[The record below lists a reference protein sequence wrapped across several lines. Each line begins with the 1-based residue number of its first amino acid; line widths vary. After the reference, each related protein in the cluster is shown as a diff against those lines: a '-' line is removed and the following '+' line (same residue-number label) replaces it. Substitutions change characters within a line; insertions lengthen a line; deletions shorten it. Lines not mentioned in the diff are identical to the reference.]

1 MHIKSIKMGRL
12 ALGLAAIVAIVS
24 VACGGYPGPA
34 GVEPKASHQEIQQ
47 RSAASASDPEVN
59 TKPAAAAVTAISK
72 EITPISNPNEPVAA
86 PDASV
91 EVPSPAP
98 ALTSVAK
105 DGTTQMEKNPVFEA
119 AIPSVAGPTVIEA
132 SLPVTQSAGTLGD
145 LTDILES
152 EIQVV
157 DITSNSARVIA
168 QTTVD
173 VACAVAFG
181 KTTDYGS
188 LAVDS
193 DMGGAGHAD
202 HGPQLTGLEPDTI
215 YHLTFGG
222 IGPDGTVYGY
232 KDLTF
237 RTKPA
242 DAGPEQNTRG
252 ENLALAV
259 NGGRVSSVS
268 SNYGSPSMDSSFGA
282 NNVLDGKSS
291 TQWSSQG
298 DGNGA
303 WIEIELA
310 QDSHVTSLGFWT
322 RTMGTSAQIASF
334 RVITDRGEVFGPFGL
349 ADASSVHY
357 FDVEL
362 TAKKLRFETVDSSG
376 GNTGVVE
383 IAVYGEP
390 AP

>member
-1 MHIKSIKMGRL
+1 MGHL
-12 ALGLAAIVAIVS
+12 ALGLIAVVAIVS
-24 VACGGYPGPA
+24 VACGGNPGPA
-34 GVEPKASHQEIQQ
+34 GVEPKASPQEIQQ
-47 RSAASASDPEVN
+47 QSAASASDSEV
-59 TKPAAAAVTAISK
+59 KAQPAATAVTAISK

-86 PDASV
+86 PDVSA
-91 EVPSPAP
+91 EVPSPDP
-98 ALTSVAK
+98 DLTSATK
-105 DGTTQMEKNPVFEA
+105 DGTTQMEKNPAFEA
-119 AIPSVAGPTVIEA
+119 AIPSVAGPAVIDA
-132 SLPVTQSAGTLGD
+132 SLPATQSAGTLGD

-157 DITSNSARVIA
+157 DITSNSAKVIA

-181 KTTDYGS
+181 TTTDYGR

-193 DMGGAGHAD
+193 DMGGTGHSD

-232 KDLTF
+232 RDLTF

-252 ENLALAV
+252 ENLALAE
-259 NGGRVSSVS
+259 NGGRVSSVN
-268 SNYGSPSMDSSFGA
+268 SNYGSPSRDSSFGA

-322 RTMGTSAQIASF
+322 RTMGTSAQISSF
-334 RVITDRGEVFGPFGL
+334 RVITDRSEVFGPFDL

-357 FDVEL
+357 FDIEL
-362 TAKKLRFETVDSSG
+362 TAKKLRFETIDSSG
-376 GNTGVVE
+376 GNTGAVE
-383 IAVYGEP
+383 IEVYGRP
-390 AP
+390 VQ

>member
-1 MHIKSIKMGRL
+1 MGRL
-12 ALGLAAIVAIVS
+12 AVYLVAIVGVVS
-24 VACGGYPGPA
+24 VACGGNPVPA
-34 GVEPKASHQEIQQ
+34 GVEPKASPQESQQ
-47 RSAASASDPEVN
+47 QFAASASDPEV
-59 TKPAAAAVTAISK
+59 KAQLAATAVTAISK
-72 EITPISNPNEPVAA
+72 EITPINNPNEPVAA
-86 PDASV
+86 PDASE

-98 ALTSVAK
+98 ALTSAAK
-105 DGTTQMEKNPVFEA
+105 DGTAEMEKNPAFVEA
-119 AIPSVAGPTVIEA
+119 AVPSVAGPTVIGA
-132 SLPVTQSAGTLGD
+132 SLPVTQTAGTLGD
-145 LTDILES
+145 LADILES

-181 KTTDYGS
+181 KTTDYGN

-193 DMGGAGHAD
+193 DMGGGGHAD

-242 DAGPEQNTRG
+242 DAGTEQNTRG

-259 NGGRVSSVS
+259 NGGRVSSMS

-298 DGNGA
+298 EGNGA

-310 QDSHVTSLGFWT
+310 QHSHVTSLGFWT

-334 RVITDRGEVFGPFGL
+334 RVITDRGEVFGPFDL

-376 GNTGVVE
+376 GNTGAVE
-383 IAVYGEP
+383 IEVYGRP
-390 AP
+390 VQ